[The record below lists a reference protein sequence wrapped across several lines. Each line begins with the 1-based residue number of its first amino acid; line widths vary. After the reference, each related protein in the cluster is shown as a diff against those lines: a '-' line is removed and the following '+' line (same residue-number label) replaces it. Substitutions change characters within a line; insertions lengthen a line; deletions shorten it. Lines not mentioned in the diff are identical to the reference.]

1 MPSSRKPR
9 YSSSRHTGGET
20 RVNCV
25 VKYLMFGFNVL
36 FWLIGM
42 AICAIGLWAWT
53 EKDMFTNIG
62 KITQIP
68 MDPALLFII
77 VGFLMFVIGFA
88 GCIGALRE
96 NTALLLFFCIF
107 VGLIFFVELVMGI
120 LGFVYKEWVHQEIK
134 SQVRKMIVN
143 YREDPDFQNLVDW
156 IQRDWLYCCGDDS
169 FRSWE
174 YNIYFNCSSPGR
186 EACGVP
192 FSCCKPNNKPI
203 INTHCGHDMMKEDFE
218 SARAVK
224 IYTIGC
230 IPAGEK
236 WFEAN
241 LIPVA
246 SVAVGI
252 AVLQILGIC
261 FAHNLRSDINDQ
273 RRFHF

>member
-1 MPSSRKPR
+1 
-9 YSSSRHTGGET
+9 
-20 RVNCV
+20 
-25 VKYLMFGFNVL
+25 
-36 FWLIGM
+36 M

-62 KITQIP
+62 KLTQIP

-88 GCIGALRE
+88 GCVGALRE
-96 NTALLLFFCIF
+96 NTALLFFFCIF

-156 IQRDWLYCCGDDS
+156 IQQDW
-169 FRSWE
+169 
-174 YNIYFNCSSPGR
+174 
-186 EACGVP
+186 
-192 FSCCKPNNKPI
+192 KPI
-203 INTHCGHDMMKEDFE
+203 INTHCGYDMMKEDFE

-261 FAHNLRSDINDQ
+261 FAHNLRSDINEQ